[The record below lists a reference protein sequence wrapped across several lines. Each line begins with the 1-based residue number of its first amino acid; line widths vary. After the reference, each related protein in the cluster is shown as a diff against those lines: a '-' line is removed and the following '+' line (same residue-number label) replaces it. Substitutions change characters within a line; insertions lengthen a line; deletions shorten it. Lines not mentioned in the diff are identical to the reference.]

1 LIDLTIREVIEMSDE
16 EFNPFKKGVSSH
28 RNVDRGPRFESG
40 RSYQPNYGEP
50 QRPRTYSSD
59 YREEDPYER
68 DENGRPVGFKK
79 GSGGVVRRRPASD
92 GQSMKPFV
100 ILSGIFA
107 ASMLVTGQ
115 VLYAA
120 VIAGMTFLVYFLSRY
135 RR

>member
-1 LIDLTIREVIEMSDE
+1 MVNLLRGVMEMSDE
-16 EFNPFKKGVSSH
+16 EFNPFKKGVSSY

-50 QRPRTYSSD
+50 QRPRTHSSD
-59 YREEDPYER
+59 YRGEDPYER

-92 GQSMKPFV
+92 GQAMKHFV
-100 ILSGIFA
+100 ILNGIFA

-120 VIAGMTFLVYFLSRY
+120 VIAGVTFMVYFLSRY

>member
-1 LIDLTIREVIEMSDE
+1 MSDE

-28 RNVDRGPRFESG
+28 RNVDRGPRFERGPPDPPS
-40 RSYQPNYGEP
+40 YGEI

-92 GQSMKPFV
+92 SQAIKPFV

-115 VLYAA
+115 VFYAA
-120 VIAGMTFLVYFLSRY
+120 VIGGMTFLVYFLSRY

>member
-1 LIDLTIREVIEMSDE
+1 MSDE
-16 EFNPFKKGVSSH
+16 EFNPFKKGVSSS
-28 RNVDRGPRFESG
+28 RNVDRGPRFERGPPDPS
-40 RSYQPNYGEP
+40 SYGGTQH
-50 QRPRTYSSD
+50 PRTHSSD

-79 GSGGVVRRRPASD
+79 GSGGVVRRRLASD
-92 GQSMKPFV
+92 GQAMKHFV

-107 ASMLVTGQ
+107 AAMLASGQ

>member
-1 LIDLTIREVIEMSDE
+1 MSDE

-28 RNVDRGPRFESG
+28 RNVDRGPRFERG
-40 RSYQPNYGEP
+40 PPDPPSYGGT

-92 GQSMKPFV
+92 GQAMKHFV

-107 ASMLVTGQ
+107 AAMLASGQ

>member
-1 LIDLTIREVIEMSDE
+1 MVNLLRKVMEMSDE
-16 EFNPFKKGVSSH
+16 EFNPFKKGVSSS
-28 RNVDRGPRFESG
+28 RNIDRGPRFESG

-50 QRPRTYSSD
+50 QRPQTYNAD

-68 DENGRPVGFKK
+68 DEKPVGFKK

-92 GQSMKPFV
+92 GQAMKHFV
-100 ILSGIFA
+100 ILNGIFA

-120 VIAGMTFLVYFLSRY
+120 VIAGMTFLVYFLSSRY